1 LMAMASDGKV
11 KLFSY
16 VAMSAGKTQQEQG
29 ASYSFHKTPI
39 IVYALKKESNYYE
52 LKKKD
57 FKTKLSELLND
68 QPSIVNRLNNDE
80 FSFEEIDKIIN
91 EYNNAHKIIA
101 LRRQITAKVIDGET
115 KKSIK
120 DAKVTVQGTDIV
132 ATTNILGFMQVTIDA
147 MDTLLVEHPEYE
159 IGLIKVP
166 DVNNF
171 LITLTRTTSKRE

>member
-1 LMAMASDGKV
+1 
-11 KLFSY
+11 
-16 VAMSAGKTQQEQG
+16 MSPGKTQQEQG
-29 ASYSFHKTPI
+29 ASYSFHRAPI

-68 QPSIVNRLNNDE
+68 QPSIVHRINSDE
-80 FSFEEIDKIIN
+80 FSFEEVDKIIN

-101 LRRQITAKVIDGET
+101 LRRQITAKVVDSET

-132 ATTNILGFMQVTIDA
+132 TTTNILGFMQVTIDTI
-147 MDTLLVEHPEYE
+147 DTLLIEHPEYE
-159 IGLIKVP
+159 LGLIKVP

-171 LITLTRTTSKRE
+171 LITLTPMTSRE